1 MWQIKQM
8 IALVML
14 AICTYTDIRRR
25 IVYTVPLIISAAGG
39 GLITLT
45 AYIGIAEY
53 GMSGLITDLIAPILL
68 GAVIIVAVKHAK
80 KYIGTG
86 DGMILAAL
94 GILIGNRS
102 NLYVI
107 AVASVAASVYAGA
120 LIIKK
125 KKRFTGGIPFAP
137 FVMSGFLITV
147 AGGIG

>member
-25 IVYTVPLIISAAGG
+25 SVYTVPLIVSAGGG

-45 AYIGIAEY
+45 AFIGIPEY
-53 GMSGLITDLIAPILL
+53 GICGLITDLIAPMLS
-68 GAVIIVAVKHAK
+68 GAVIIAVVKRAK

-86 DGMILAAL
+86 DGLLLAAL

-102 NLYVI
+102 NLYVV

-120 LIIKK
+120 LIIRK